1 MPLQLNNQNDL
12 SEMIESLKQEP
23 TLDEEST
30 KFIKRNLLLNDVINF
45 DIYQAILTLIINDE
59 SMPKLIDDD
68 FSTLKPEKI
77 ELLIISKMIE
87 FNDYN
92 YDLLKDTYDS
102 KILNVY
108 FEFNISAVLNNNHIG
123 TLTQSQ
129 VEYLVSSDNLN
140 HSQKLQ
146 LIESNYSKF
155 LESSEKIFKEAVIL
169 TKFIEFKNIE
179 LLKILL
185 IRTSLEVERSKIV
198 ENQIGYLENRF
209 DIIEQLLSLINK
221 SFERLVNTSHPNK
234 EHIENK
240 YDDLMDSLVNMGF
253 LHSPKSPKGKNYKSY
268 SRKKI

>member
-102 KILNVY
+102 KCL
-108 FEFNISAVLNNNHIG
+108 F
-123 TLTQSQ
+123 
-129 VEYLVSSDNLN
+129 
-140 HSQKLQ
+140 
-146 LIESNYSKF
+146 
-155 LESSEKIFKEAVIL
+155 
-169 TKFIEFKNIE
+169 
-179 LLKILL
+179 
-185 IRTSLEVERSKIV
+185 
-198 ENQIGYLENRF
+198 
-209 DIIEQLLSLINK
+209 
-221 SFERLVNTSHPNK
+221 
-234 EHIENK
+234 
-240 YDDLMDSLVNMGF
+240 
-253 LHSPKSPKGKNYKSY
+253 
-268 SRKKI
+268 